1 MVTVSYTSKD
11 PQFAAA
17 MANAFVQSYMDT
29 TLQRRAGPARQFS
42 TFFQERATSLRQ
54 TLDEA
59 KARLSAYEQKHGLIV
74 SDAPARAQT
83 SKAPGSPSSLR
94 SW

>member
-1 MVTVSYTSKD
+1 MVTVSYTSKN

-17 MANAFVQSYMDT
+17 VANAFVQSYMDT

-59 KARLSAYEQKHGLIV
+59 KARFL
-74 SDAPARAQT
+74 RT
-83 SKAPGSPSSLR
+83 SKARTDRQRRPGRARRRAPGSPSSLR